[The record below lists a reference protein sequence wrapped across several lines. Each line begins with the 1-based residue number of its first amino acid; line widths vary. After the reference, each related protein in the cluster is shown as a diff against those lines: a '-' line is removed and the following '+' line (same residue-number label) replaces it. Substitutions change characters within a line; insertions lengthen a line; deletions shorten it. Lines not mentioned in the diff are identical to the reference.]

1 MYIGI
6 VAEWNPFHEGHA
18 FLLRTLRQSYGDVPV
33 AAVQSGAF
41 VQRGEPAIFDKWS
54 RAAWSVESGVD
65 LVVELPAVCALQ
77 SADRFAAAGAQLAA
91 DLGCSHLAFA
101 AESLPAEALME
112 MAAWSLSP
120 HFSAE
125 LRQALD
131 AGIPY
136 NRAVNEAMALRFPS
150 EKEALSLPNNLLGI
164 QYARTIAERHLPL
177 SIITIRRDSS
187 LSPASATAIRQKIK
201 DGAPPPWIPETE
213 KASLSALLSEGR
225 VTDYDRY
232 DDACLLCAKTL
243 TKDEL
248 RRSQLFSEGLENRW
262 YSARDAASYGD
273 MLSQVKSKR
282 YLLSRL
288 RRTGASLL
296 LGGGHFPSP
305 MSRPGQA
312 PYARLLAMRRSKSD
326 LLRQA
331 VIPVVTR
338 FARGEKDMPQF
349 SLYFEM
355 EKQASN
361 MQSFCFQSADARTG
375 GMDYLHSPV
384 ILP

>member
-18 FLLRTLRQSYGDVPV
+18 YLVRTLRGTYGNVPV

-41 VQRGEPAIFDKWS
+41 VQRGEPALFDKWS

-65 LVVELPAVCALQ
+65 LAIELPAVCVLQ

-101 AESLPAEALME
+101 AESLSSEALME

-120 HFSAE
+120 HFSTE

-150 EKEALSLPNNLLGI
+150 EKESLSLPNNLLGI
-164 QYARTIAERHLPL
+164 QYARTITERHLPL

-187 LSPASATAIRQKIK
+187 VSPASATAIRGKIR

-232 DDACLLCAKTL
+232 DDACLLFSKL
-243 TKDEL
+243 LSKEEL
-248 RRSQLFSEGLENRW
+248 GQSQLFSEGLENRW
-262 YSARDAASYGD
+262 YSARDAASYED
-273 MLSQVKSKR
+273 MLARVKSKR

-288 RRTGASLL
+288 RRIGAALL

-312 PYARLLAMRRSKSD
+312 PYARLLAVRRCRSD
-326 LLRQA
+326 LLRRA

-338 FARGEKDMPQF
+338 FARAEKHMPQF
-349 SLYFEM
+349 FLYFDI
-355 EKQASN
+355 EKRASN
-361 MQSFCFQSADARTG
+361 VQAFCFKSGDARKG